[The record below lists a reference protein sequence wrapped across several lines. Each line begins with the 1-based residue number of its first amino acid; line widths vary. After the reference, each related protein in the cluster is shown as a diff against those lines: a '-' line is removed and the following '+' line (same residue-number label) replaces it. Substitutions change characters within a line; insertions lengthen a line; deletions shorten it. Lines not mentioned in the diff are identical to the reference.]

1 MRTSMQLLLEEI
13 ERIKK
18 EMNPEDGIMA
28 RTYVAVIEHYARY
41 LTDLNKKEISDAW
54 YDGQGNIPHFS
65 AWSSEDYADASQYIK
80 HNFPTL

>member
-1 MRTSMQLLLEEI
+1 MQLLLEEI
-13 ERIKK
+13 ESIKK
-18 EMNPEDGIMA
+18 AIKPEDGFLVWA
-28 RTYVAVIEHYARY
+28 YVALIEDHAKN
-41 LTDLNKKEISDAW
+41 LIDLNKKEISDAW